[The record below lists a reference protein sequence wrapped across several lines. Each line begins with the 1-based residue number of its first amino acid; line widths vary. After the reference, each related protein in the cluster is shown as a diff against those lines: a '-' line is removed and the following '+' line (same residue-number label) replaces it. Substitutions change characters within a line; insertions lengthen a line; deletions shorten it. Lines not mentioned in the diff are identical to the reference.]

1 MIRLLHS
8 SVSHPVSALLITLIL
23 LSGVATAQA
32 DSKIL
37 ATSGGQQIEGQAGG
51 GIVPWA
57 LLAGYGDVGEWGGSA
72 AATRVQVD
80 DFELDVAGV
89 ALSFANRLELS
100 VARQDLNVKP
110 LGLDIRQDVVGGK
123 LRIGGDLI
131 YGSLPALTAGVQWK
145 RNRDSAVPLALGAED
160 NEGIDFTLSASRL
173 WLGAVA
179 GRNLFANATLR
190 RTEANQLGLL
200 GFGSIDGAD
209 SRWVG
214 EASLGVF
221 LSRHWVVGAEY
232 RQKPDL
238 LQTVEEDAWKDV
250 FLGWF
255 PSKRVSVIGAYTD
268 LGSIAGLADQTGF
281 YLSVQITQ

>member
-1 MIRLLHS
+1 M
-8 SVSHPVSALLITLIL
+8 VALLLALGL
-23 LSGVATAQA
+23 LPGAGLAHA
-32 DSKIL
+32 DSKL
-37 ATSGGQQIEGQAGG
+37 LDTSGGQQLEGQAGG

-72 AATRVQVD
+72 AATRVRVD
-80 DFELDVAGV
+80 DFQLDVAGV
-89 ALSFANRLELS
+89 AVSFDNRVELS
-100 VARQDLNVKP
+100 IARQDLTVEP
-110 LGLDIRQDVVGGK
+110 LGLDLRQDVVGGK

-131 YGSLPALTAGVQWK
+131 YGSLPALTAGFQWK
-145 RNRDSAVPLALGAED
+145 RNRDSNVPLALGAQD
-160 NEGIDFTLSASRL
+160 DEGIDFTLSASRL

-200 GFGSIDGAD
+200 GFGSVDGVD
-209 SRWVG
+209 SRWVA

-221 LSRHWVVGAEY
+221 LNRHWVVGAEY

-238 LQTVEEDAWKDV
+238 LTAVKEDAWKDV
-250 FLGWF
+250 FLGCF